1 MLTARRALVGLALLV
16 LTAAALAP
24 LWVERIEQPG
34 DPGSRLQAVSE
45 AFVRYR
51 EETGK
56 WPCDWSGRSSFAARL
71 SSFDCVAGQGPGGE
85 VVDRWGNVLRVV
97 YQAPTPKLPG
107 ASRGAIAL
115 VSPGR
120 NGELETRDSSAV
132 RGEAAGDDQIWIVTR
147 EVR

>member
-1 MLTARRALVGLALLV
+1 VAVRL
-16 LTAAALAP
+16 
-24 LWVERIEQPG
+24 ER
-34 DPGSRLQAVSE
+34 
-45 AFVRYR
+45 
-51 EETGK
+51 
-56 WPCDWSGRSSFAARL
+56 
-71 SSFDCVAGQGPGGE
+71 
-85 VVDRWGNVLRVV
+85 
-97 YQAPTPKLPG
+97 PKLPG

>member
-1 MLTARRALVGLALLV
+1 MPTARRALVGLALLV

-24 LWVERIEQPG
+24 LWIERIAQPE
-34 DPGSRLQAVSE
+34 DPGSRLRAVSE

-51 EETGK
+51 EETGT
-56 WPCDWSGRSSFAARL
+56 WPCDWRGRTSFAARL
-71 SSFDCVAGQGPGGE
+71 SSFDCVAGRGPGGE

-107 ASRGAIAL
+107 AGRGAIAL

-120 NGELETRDSSAV
+120 NGELETRDSSAI
-132 RGEAAGDDQIWIVTR
+132 RGEAAGDDQVWIVTR